1 MFEQL
6 ELFDFIENPQE
17 LEREDT
23 RTSLERLFGK
33 VDAPVVQCANCLCE
47 HCVNNVE
54 ELWNKVR
61 PEEQKKP
68 CFNCDE
74 CWYYTGQSIHK
85 SQRVEDCGEFEIS
98 DYAATSRRKKFK
110 VVK

>member
-1 MFEQL
+1 MFEQM
-6 ELFDFIENPQE
+6 EIFDFIAMS
-17 LEREDT
+17 EREDT
-23 RTSLERLFGK
+23 RTSLERFFGK
-33 VDAPVVQCANCLCE
+33 IENPVVQCANCLCE

-61 PEEQKKP
+61 PEEQKNP

-74 CWYYTGQSIHK
+74 CWHYTGQSIHR
-85 SQRVEDCGEFEIS
+85 SRRIEDCGEFEIS
-98 DYAATSRRKKFK
+98 DYAAASRRKKFK